1 MWKLYR
7 LGVPPIYEAE
17 DEQDPVSHG
26 MHPKYGL
33 EYYLLV
39 TIIRVA
45 SREKVTEGREKKH
58 QALGNLTM

>member
-1 MWKLYR
+1 
-7 LGVPPIYEAE
+7 
-17 DEQDPVSHG
+17 